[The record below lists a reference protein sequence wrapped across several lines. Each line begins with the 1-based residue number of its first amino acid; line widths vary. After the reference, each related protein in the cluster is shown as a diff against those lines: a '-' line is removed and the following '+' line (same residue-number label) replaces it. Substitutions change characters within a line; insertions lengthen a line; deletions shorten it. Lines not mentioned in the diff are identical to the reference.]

1 MLRSV
6 MPELL
11 DELSADDP
19 HAVRSRRDL
28 KTVNTLMGTADV
40 MARALLQRPR
50 ARPPD
55 TLVEL
60 GAGDG
65 TLLLEIARRVAPNW
79 NGLRAVLVDQQ
90 RLVTAQTCAQF
101 EALSW
106 HVESVQADVLQ
117 WLRERPAQIVDVTIA
132 NLFLHHF
139 GERDLPVLLR
149 EVSRQTRTFL
159 ACDPRRSRPAL
170 ATAAMLGLVGCNRVT
185 VHDAAISV
193 RAGFRGHELSAFW
206 PRGAAWMLT
215 EGEAGRFAHIF
226 RAEHASHV

>member
-11 DELSADDP
+11 DELPADDP
-19 HAVRSRRDL
+19 HAIRSRRDL
-28 KTVNTLMGTADV
+28 KTVNTLMGTADI
-40 MARALLQRPR
+40 MASALLQGPR
-50 ARPPD
+50 VRRPD

-65 TLLLEIARRVAPNW
+65 TLLLEIARRLAPNW

-90 RLVTAQTCAQF
+90 PLVTAQTCAQF

-117 WLRERPAQIVDVTIA
+117 WLRERAAHTVDVTVA

-139 GERDLPVLLR
+139 GERDLGVLLH
-149 EVSRQTRTFL
+149 EVARQTRTFL
-159 ACDPRRSRPAL
+159 ACEPRRSRPAL

-185 VHDAAISV
+185 VHDATISV
-193 RAGFRGHELSAFW
+193 RAGFRDQELSAVW
-206 PRGAAWMLT
+206 PRAAWMLT

-226 RAEHASHV
+226 RAEHASQL